1 MCGDLFSS
9 FDFYTGGFLGLG
21 RALVF
26 SLVILISGLML
37 TSGHFV
43 GRFYILDG
51 LVNSVVRSLS
61 RGVVLVVSGVSS
73 LGSVLLV
80 LLLVVNFAGLI
91 PYVFRVRRHA
101 SFTFSLGLVVWA
113 RVIISCVALDSVRFI
128 VHMCPFGAP
137 LALG

>member
-9 FDFYTGGFLGLG
+9 FDFYTGGILGLG

-26 SLVILISGLML
+26 TLVVLISGLML
-37 TSGHFV
+37 INGHFV
-43 GRFYILDG
+43 GRFYIVDG

-73 LGSVLLV
+73 LGSVLLI

-101 SFTFSLGLVVWA
+101 RFTFSLGLVVWA
-113 RVIISCVALDSVRFI
+113 RVIISCVALDSVRFL